1 MAKGMSKEESEVA
14 MTEVEW
20 WEFEDE
26 NEMADAVS
34 GDIGFIIESALEAR
48 GQALVAFP
56 GNAELQPVFDKLAA
70 RDLRW
75 KNVTII
81 PTDDRLVPV
90 DDPRSNIANI
100 ARTFLPLGARVLP
113 ITSDAAD
120 YKLAGSAAD
129 ARLKDLHW
137 PPDLVWLGAGTDGS
151 TAAIYAGPDM
161 DEAIAGPSERRAVG
175 VRPDPMPE
183 GAAVDRVTLTVP
195 AIRDSRTVLFTISGG
210 DEKTVLESA
219 IAEGASSSVPIG
231 RLFGELKVPVDI
243 YWLEG

>member
-1 MAKGMSKEESEVA
+1 MANDMIKEESDIA

-20 WEFEDE
+20 WEFEDQS
-26 NEMADAVS
+26 EMADAVA

-56 GNAELQPVFDKLAA
+56 GNAALQPLFDKLAK

-75 KNVTII
+75 KNVTIV
-81 PTDDRLVPV
+81 PTDDRLVAV
-90 DDPRSNIANI
+90 DDPLSNIANI
-100 ARTFLPLGARVLP
+100 ARTFMPLGARVLP
-113 ITSDAAD
+113 ITSEAAD

-137 PPDLVWLGAGTDGS
+137 PPDLVWLSVGADGS
-151 TAAIYAGPDM
+151 TAAIFPGPDM

-195 AIRDSRTVLFTISGG
+195 AIRESRTVLFTIHG
-210 DEKTVLESA
+210 DQEKGVLERA
-219 IAEGASSSVPIG
+219 ISEGASSNVPVG
-231 RLFGELKVPVDI
+231 RLFGELTVPVDI
-243 YWLEG
+243 YWLES

>member
-1 MAKGMSKEESEVA
+1 

-20 WEFEDE
+20 WEFEDQA
-26 NEMADAVS
+26 EMADAVV

-56 GNAELQPVFDKLAA
+56 GDAALRPLFEKLAT

-75 KNVTII
+75 KNVTIV

-90 DDPRSNIANI
+90 DDPLSHIATI
-100 ARTFLPLGARVLP
+100 AKTFLPLGARVLP
-113 ITSDAAD
+113 ITSEAAD

-137 PPDLVWLGAGTDGS
+137 PPDLVWLSVGEDGS
-151 TAAIYAGPDM
+151 TAAIYPGPDM
-161 DEAIAGPSERRAVG
+161 DEAISGPTERRAVG
-175 VRPDPMPE
+175 VRPDPMPD

-195 AIRDSRTVLFTISGG
+195 AIRESRTVLFTIHGTKQR
-210 DEKTVLESA
+210 EVLERA
-219 IAEGASSSVPIG
+219 IGEGSSSTMPVG
-231 RLFGELKVPVDI
+231 QLFGELKVPVDI
-243 YWLEG
+243 YWLDA

>member
-1 MAKGMSKEESEVA
+1 

-20 WEFEDE
+20 WEFD
-26 NEMADAVS
+26 NTDEMADAIA

-56 GNAELQPVFDKLAA
+56 GNSALQPILEKLAS
-70 RDLRW
+70 RDIRW
-75 KNVTII
+75 KNVTIV

-90 DDPRSNIANI
+90 DNPLSNIANI
-100 ARTFLPLGARVLP
+100 AKMFLPLGARVLP

-137 PPDLVWLGAGTDGS
+137 PPDLVWLSVGAQGS
-151 TAAIYAGPDM
+151 TASIYPGPDM
-161 DEAIAGPSERRAVG
+161 AEAISGPAERRAVG

-183 GAAVDRVTLTVP
+183 DAAVDRVTLTVP
-195 AIRDSRTVLFTISGG
+195 AIRESRTVLFTIQG
-210 DEKTVLESA
+210 DEEKAMLERA
-219 IAEGASSSVPIG
+219 IAEGASSTMPVG

-243 YWLEG
+243 YWLED